1 VVSKSHR
8 AFPEGIFMEDAAQA
22 PAKTKRKRLDPR
34 QREAEIVEAAV
45 LYFSEVGFSG
55 SMRDLAARIG
65 ISHALLFRYFPTKE
79 ALVDRVYDRIFLS
92 RWDPAWD
99 AMLEDPSR
107 DLSERLVGF
116 YAQYLRAIDNPSW
129 VRTFIY
135 AGLAG
140 VNINQRYLKLIERK
154 VIAPVARELASLAGR
169 RSGPASEQAL
179 ELSWG
184 LHGEIFY
191 LAIRRW
197 IYGTRVTTDIEGFAA
212 LTVMKFLEGAPRAL
226 QAGKRT

>member
-1 VVSKSHR
+1 
-8 AFPEGIFMEDAAQA
+8 MQDDAQA
-22 PAKTKRKRLDPR
+22 PQKAKRKRLDPR

-92 RWDPAWD
+92 RWDAAWD
-99 AMLEDPSR
+99 AMLEDPSL
-107 DLSERLVGF
+107 DLSKRLIRF

-154 VIAPVARELASLAGR
+154 VIVPVARELVSLTGR
-169 RSGPASEQAL
+169 RSGSASEQAL

-197 IYGTRVTTDIEGFAA
+197 IYGARVTKDIDGFAA
-212 LTVMKFLEGAPRAL
+212 LTVTKFLEGAPRAL
-226 QAGKRT
+226 QADKRT